1 MAKKVLYTVVVFCI
15 IGLGLYIASTFEY
28 HGYYSE
34 CEKESTSQGGI
45 ESCVQYKIEEEN
57 K

>member
-1 MAKKVLYTVVVFCI
+1 MVKKVLYTITVFFI
-15 IGLGLYIASTFEY
+15 IGFGLYIASTFEY
-28 HGYYSE
+28 HVYYSE

-45 ESCVQYKIEEEN
+45 ESCVQYKIEEGN